1 MSKPS
6 SPAFDV
12 PLSDLVSVDQIV
24 DGMKA
29 TDVKQGIEELVSQLE
44 SAKMV
49 DSSSTAV
56 KRIMERERLAPTA
69 LGSGV
74 AIPHARMDVGE
85 KPVFAI
91 GRHFEGI
98 DFGALDD
105 KPVQLIFLL
114 VWQPARPGLFNQLFA
129 NLVSKLN
136 NAQFRQRLLDA
147 KDAKELRSVLGA
159 IRIEWLSSAATTLDG
174 TMLTALQ
181 NLEAEGKATPAQ
193 DRKIALI
200 RQDLDSSILWRYD
213 RLKKLH
219 GTAVASAEGGACS
232 GCSMQLSHGMY
243 SEIQKNP
250 HLLFVC
256 ERCGRFVMGDV
267 SAS

>member
-1 MSKPS
+1 MARPS

-12 PLSDLVSVDQIV
+12 VLSDLVSADQII
-24 DGMKA
+24 DSMKA
-29 TDVKQGIEELVSQLE
+29 MTVKQGVEELVDNLVQHKLIGN
-44 SAKMV
+44 K
-49 DSSSTAV
+49 STAV

-69 LGSGV
+69 LGNAV

-91 GRHFEGI
+91 GRHPTGI

-114 VWQPARPGLFNQLFA
+114 IWQPERPGLFNQLFA

-136 NAQFRQRLLDA
+136 DDIFRKQLMEAKGTDA
-147 KDAKELRSVLGA
+147 LRKALKG
-159 IRIEWLSSAATTLDG
+159 IRIDWMSSAATALDG
-174 TMLTALQ
+174 TMLSALQ
-181 NLEAEGKATPAQ
+181 KLESEDKETPAQ
-193 DRKIALI
+193 GRKIALI

-219 GTAVASAEGGACS
+219 GVAVASADGGACG
-232 GCSMQLSHGMY
+232 GCSMQLSRGMY
-243 SEIQKNP
+243 SEILKNP
-250 HLLFVC
+250 RALFIC
-256 ERCGRFVMGDV
+256 ERCGRFVMGE
-267 SAS
+267 ASKS

>member
-12 PLSDLVSVDQIV
+12 PLSELVTVDQII

-29 TDVKQGIEELVSQLE
+29 TTVKHGIEELVAKLASMKLVDKE
-44 SAKMV
+44 SI
-49 DSSSTAV
+49 AV
-56 KRIMERERLAPTA
+56 RRIMERERLAPTA

-91 GRHFEGI
+91 GRHVEGI
-98 DFGALDD
+98 DFGALDEQS
-105 KPVQLIFLL
+105 VQLIFLL
-114 VWQPARPGLFNQLFA
+114 LWQPARPGLFNQLFA

-136 NAQFRQRLLDA
+136 NAAFRQQLLDA
-147 KDAKELRSVLGA
+147 KGPKELRAVLKG
-159 IRIEWLSSAATTLDG
+159 IRIEWMSSAATVLDG

-181 NLEAEGKATPAQ
+181 NLEAEGKTTPAQ

-250 HLLFVC
+250 YLLFVC

-267 SAS
+267 SQS

>member
-1 MSKPS
+1 MSKHS

-12 PLSDLVSVDQIV
+12 SLSDLVSVDQII

-29 TDVKQGIEELVSQLE
+29 NTVKQSVEELIAQLE
-44 SAKMV
+44 SIKLV
-49 DSSSTAV
+49 DNASTAV

-74 AIPHARMDVGE
+74 AIPHARMEVGE

-91 GRHFEGI
+91 GRHSEGV
-98 DFGALDD
+98 DFGALDEQ
-105 KPVQLIFLL
+105 PVKLIFLL

-129 NLVSKLN
+129 NLVTKLN
-136 NAQFRQRLLDA
+136 NASFREHLLGA
-147 KDAKELRSVLGA
+147 KNAKELRSILKG
-159 IRIEWLSSAATTLDG
+159 IRIEWMSSSATALDG

-181 NLEAEGKATPAQ
+181 NLEAEGKSTPAQ

-219 GTAVASAEGGACS
+219 GTAVVSAEGGVCG

-267 SAS
+267 HNS

>member
-1 MSKPS
+1 MSKPN

-24 DGMKA
+24 DGMQA
-29 TDVKQGIEELVSQLE
+29 RTVKQSVEELVAQLK
-44 SAKMV
+44 SIKLIDNA
-49 DSSSTAV
+49 STAV

-91 GRHFEGI
+91 GRHADGI

-105 KPVQLIFLL
+105 QPVKLIFLL

-129 NLVSKLN
+129 NLVTKLN
-136 NAQFRQRLLDA
+136 NASFRQRLLDA
-147 KDAKELRSVLGA
+147 KNSKELRSILQG
-159 IRIEWLSSAATTLDG
+159 IRIEWMTSSATALDG

-181 NLEAEGKATPAQ
+181 NLEGEGKSTPVQ

-219 GTAVASAEGGACS
+219 GTAVASADGGVCN

-256 ERCGRFVMGDV
+256 ERCGRFVMGDT
-267 SAS
+267 SSS